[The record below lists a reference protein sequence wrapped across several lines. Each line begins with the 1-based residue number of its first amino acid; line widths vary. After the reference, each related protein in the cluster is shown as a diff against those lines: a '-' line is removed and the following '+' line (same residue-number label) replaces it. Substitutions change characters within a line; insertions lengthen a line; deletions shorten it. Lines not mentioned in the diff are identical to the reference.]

1 MSYKVFVSHRST
13 DKKIAEMLLEF
24 LVALGFPRDEYFCSS
39 LPGNDIKEKI
49 PDEVKQA
56 IDESVVNIVVLSK
69 DYYDSAYC
77 LNEAGV
83 IWYRNKHTVPIAL
96 PEIKSKDMIGFL
108 DSDYKI
114 RRLDSS
120 DDIAY
125 IYDSICN
132 ECGIDRANISVV
144 VNELEKLNEKYLA
157 YLESRKVSTA
167 SSRKGEYKFYTD
179 DEKIIMYYIVT
190 NQTRKVKKPDIINWL
205 IQNEIKNVNIDNA
218 FDLLSCVGKSKLF
231 DDVLELDYDVFN
243 RLISIEKEKIE
254 KLKECVEAH
263 TILSSEVFKD
273 KWEKGEFDDEIK
285 LFVSY
290 IVDERISYFGD
301 RWMAKAQEQ
310 SIKDWES
317 KNSLDS
323 TLSENY
329 SKCLNLFYHSGFVYE
344 SEWTKEGNP
353 RQFTLYNS
361 LKSLMFKCPFVYM
374 DELKKIKDEHT
385 FDFDLPF

>member
-13 DKKIAEMLLEF
+13 DKVIAEMLLEF

-69 DYYDSAYC
+69 EYYDSAYC

-83 IWYRNKHTVPIAL
+83 IWYRSKHTIPIAL

-125 IYDSICN
+125 IYDLICN
-132 ECGIDRANISVV
+132 ECGIDRTNTSVV

-157 YLESRKVSTA
+157 YLESRKVSTV
-167 SSRKGEYKFYTD
+167 SSHKGEYKFYTD

-190 NQTRKVKKPDIINWL
+190 NQTRKVKKPDIIKWL
-205 IQNEIKNVNIDNA
+205 IHNEIKNVNIDNA
-218 FDLLSCVGKSKLF
+218 FDLLSCIGKSKLF
-231 DDVLELDYDVFN
+231 DDILELDYDVFN
-243 RLISIEKEKIE
+243 SIISIEEE
-254 KLKECVEAH
+254 KLETMKVCVEAH

-273 KWEKGEFDDEIK
+273 KWEKGEFDDVIK
-285 LFVSY
+285 LFISY
-290 IVDERISYFGD
+290 IVDERISDFGD
-301 RWMAKAQEQ
+301 RWMAQSQEVNIKA
-310 SIKDWES
+310 WEE
-317 KNSLDS
+317 KHSLDS
-323 TLSENY
+323 VLSNNY
-329 SKCLNLFYHSGFVYE
+329 SKCLSLFIYNDFVYE
-344 SEWTKEGNP
+344 SDWTSHGNP
-353 RQFTLYNS
+353 RQYSLYDS
-361 LKSLMFKCPFVYM
+361 LENLLFNCPSVYF
-374 DELKKIKDEHT
+374 DELSRIKQEHT
-385 FDFDLPF
+385 FDLPF